1 MKHRPAPTFLMPDL
15 SGGLPPPDVQSSSIP
30 RRPRIRAVVAD
41 NHPIEL
47 EAGEPALDDLLKVV
61 GREGMRAFG
70 QFVEGGFRMVELLG
84 LIDDQDDQLPRH
96 VVDHL
101 DLMVPVLPL
110 VSTRTKLLAN
120 AVVTIALR
128 GLGATIHGPYE
139 EPEFLRSGD
148 MVSLQ
153 AVAMKMLAAPGVQE
167 VLEDGVWWSEVPIV
181 ELSVADPDA
190 LWGGYIPEPAGVV
203 ELFLW

>member
-47 EAGEPALDDLLKVV
+47 NAGDPALDDLLKVV
-61 GREGMRAFG
+61 GPHAMKEFG
-70 QFVEGGFRMVELLG
+70 QPLNGGFRMVELLG
-84 LIDDQDDQLPRH
+84 LIDDPEDQLPRH
-96 VVDHL
+96 VVDDL
-101 DLMVPVLPL
+101 DLMVPVLPV

-128 GLGATIHGPYE
+128 GLGATICGPYE
-139 EPEFLRSGD
+139 QPEFLRPGD

-153 AVAMKMLAAPGVQE
+153 KLANTMLTDPGVQE
-167 VLEDGVWWSEVPIV
+167 VLQGSVWWAEVPPV
-181 ELSVADPDA
+181 ELSISDPDN
-190 LWGGYIPEPAGVV
+190 LWGGYIPSPADVV
-203 ELFLW
+203 DLFL